1 MSNIPTKRSL
11 RRKFVAFGSVG
22 LIGTTAHYVVLIV
35 LVETFS
41 VQAVLAATAGFLVGA
56 LINYTLNYH
65 YTFQSSKAHL
75 DAGPKFFLV
84 ALATGLLN
92 SLLIYVGAQVL
103 ALHYL
108 LVQIVATLMIF
119 LANFALNHLWTFRE
133 SPLT

>member
-1 MSNIPTKRSL
+1 LIDVSTKRSL
-11 RRKFVAFGSVG
+11 PRKLVAFGSVG

-35 LVETFS
+35 LVEAFGVHS
-41 VQAVLAATAGFLVGA
+41 VLAATAGFLVGA
-56 LINYTLNYH
+56 LVNYTLNYH

-75 DAGPKFFLV
+75 DTGPKFLLI

-92 SLLIYVGAQVL
+92 SLLVYFGVEVL

-108 LVQIVATLMIF
+108 LVQIVATLIVF

-133 SPLT
+133 STLT